1 MRIVRPVVR
10 TVGGLTHTVRD
21 INRLREVAAILV
33 RHGFGWLVQTLDL
46 PGLDRA
52 SRDQSESTPERA
64 VAALKDL
71 GPTLSLIHISE
82 PTRPY

>member
-64 VAALKDL
+64 VAAPK
-71 GPTLSLIHISE
+71 T
-82 PTRPY
+82 